1 MREIVLDTETTGLD
15 PYQGHRLIEVG
26 CIELVNRFPTGQT
39 FHRYLNPQ
47 RDVPAEAFA
56 VHGLSLEF
64 LKDKS
69 LFADI
74 AAELMDFIG
83 DAPLVAHN
91 ASFDLGFLNAEL
103 ERVSLPAIARERLV
117 DTLLLA
123 RRKYPGGSNRL
134 DDLCQRFGID
144 NSRRTKHG
152 ALLDAE
158 LLAEVYLE
166 LIGARQ
172 AQLGLVSATLAPAA
186 ATLSSP
192 NPARAPVRA
201 AAATVRR
208 RADRPPRPG
217 RHPRSKGDLE
227 RIRARSREG
236 GFGVTEPGCRRCG
249 SVRHQHRQGGVPE
262 DVTGGAAEDELAQP
276 ALGVGALDEQVAIQ
290 RLRRGQD
297 RFAGGAAR
305 DIDRQQRRGDAV
317 ALQVLNRLL
326 GRWPGDFVAALHRQD
341 GDPLGLLEQR
351 HRQRSG
357 ARLLGAAIPCDQD
370 IGAEL
375 ARRHRRSQ
383 QHRPAALEQAGLE
396 RPDVQSDRLRLGP
409 AHDDDVEHPAVA
421 ADEAFTF
428 GRIIEPSV

>member
-26 CIELVNRFPTGQT
+26 CIELVNRFPTGNT

-69 LFADI
+69 LFGDI
-74 AAELMDFIG
+74 AAELIDFIG

-103 ERVSLPAIARERLV
+103 ERVNLPALSRDRLV

-144 NSRRTKHG
+144 NGRRTKHG

-172 AQLGLVSATLAPAA
+172 AQLGLVSATLAPVA
-186 ATLSSP
+186 ATLSSRTMRQRP
-192 NPARAPVRA
+192 FALAPRLSDAERA
-201 AAATVRR
+201 A
-208 RADRPPRPG
+208 
-217 RHPRSKGDLE
+217 H
-227 RIRARSREG
+227 
-236 GFGVTEPGCRRCG
+236 
-249 SVRHQHRQGGVPE
+249 
-262 DVTGGAAEDELAQP
+262 
-276 ALGVGALDEQVAIQ
+276 GALIAT
-290 RLRRGQD
+290 
-297 RFAGGAAR
+297 
-305 DIDRQQRRGDAV
+305 
-317 ALQVLNRLL
+317 
-326 GRWPGDFVAALHRQD
+326 
-341 GDPLGLLEQR
+341 
-351 HRQRSG
+351 
-357 ARLLGAAIPCDQD
+357 
-370 IGAEL
+370 
-375 ARRHRRSQ
+375 
-383 QHRPAALEQAGLE
+383 
-396 RPDVQSDRLRLGP
+396 LGP
-409 AHDDDVEHPAVA
+409 KAIWNQYP
-421 ADEAFTF
+421 
-428 GRIIEPSV
+428 